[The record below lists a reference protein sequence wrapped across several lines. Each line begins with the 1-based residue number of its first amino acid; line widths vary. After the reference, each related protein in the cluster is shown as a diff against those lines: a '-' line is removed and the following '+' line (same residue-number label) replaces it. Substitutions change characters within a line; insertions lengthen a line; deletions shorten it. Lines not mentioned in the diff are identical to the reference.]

1 MAKRKPTI
9 TIEDF
14 NDGWANA
21 YAKLL
26 RNRRFQQAI
35 RSEGVEDGMETMWLI
50 DKLMKD
56 VLKEDKYEQL
66 MNAVDDDILD
76 AWEYLSGKLPTI
88 TESRSKD

>member
-14 NDGWANA
+14 EDGWADA

-26 RNRRFQQAI
+26 RNRKFQQAI
-35 RSEGVEDGMETMWLI
+35 HNDGIEDSMEAVWLI
-50 DKLMKD
+50 DRLMQS
-56 VLKEDKYEQL
+56 VLTESKYEQL
-66 MNAVDDDILD
+66 MNAVDDDIID

-88 TESRSKD
+88 TESPSKD